1 MLQRSTHEAPVDVP
15 AIPATVQ
22 PGEVVD
28 WPDPI
33 AGFEP
38 VPDEP
43 AAEVEPAPK
52 SRRKPAPEPAPT
64 GEEPKQ

>member
-1 MLQRSTHEAPVDVP
+1 MRQRSTHEAPVDVP

-22 PGEVVD
+22 PGGVVD

-38 VPDEP
+38 VEDQTPPEP
-43 AAEVEPAPK
+43 ETAASKPAPK
-52 SRRKPAPEPAPT
+52 KRAAAPATDAKE
-64 GEEPKQ
+64 